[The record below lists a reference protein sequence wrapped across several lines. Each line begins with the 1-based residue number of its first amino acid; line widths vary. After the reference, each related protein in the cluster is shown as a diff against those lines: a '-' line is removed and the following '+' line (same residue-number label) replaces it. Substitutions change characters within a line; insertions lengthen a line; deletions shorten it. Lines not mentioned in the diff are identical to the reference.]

1 MVNAGKAKFLPFPY
15 FRIFPLKCSVFN
27 LPYYSIKEGRN
38 KVKSGENPLPL
49 SMHGKRTGILLK
61 KGLDFLKRELQFSGM
76 ELCFFKK
83 SKDFRE
89 KQQKILVFSK
99 LSC

>member
-1 MVNAGKAKFLPFPY
+1 MVNAGETKFSPFF

-61 KGLDFLKRELQFSGM
+61 KGLDFLKRELLFPGM

-83 SKDFRE
+83 SMDFGE
-89 KQQKILVFSK
+89 KQQKILVFS
-99 LSC
+99 LYSC